1 MKILFVAGELSGDRN
16 ASFLINKLREKSKDL
31 EIYAYAGKESEKQG
45 AILIE
50 DITHRAVVGFTEA
63 FGTVFYFKNLLK
75 EIYNFVRKKNIKK
88 VVLVDFPGF
97 NLNLARILKRID
109 REIFYFIPPQVWAWG
124 SWRIKELRKYTDKVL
139 STFPFEAEFLRKK
152 KVNAFFVGNPIV
164 ERIRW
169 NENKEKIIIFLPGS
183 RKKEIKRHV
192 KDMIRIRDYI
202 ERDFKDYR
210 FLISLLY
217 SDSEIL
223 SKVEGKFEIIEGE
236 AAPYIEKA
244 RYAITVSGTAALEC
258 ALAGTPMVVIYK
270 VSEFTYVLGR
280 MLTKIPYVSLVN
292 IILKK
297 RVIPEY
303 VQHINLKE
311 IREFLVTLNSK
322 KEKLEEIISSLKY
335 LRQILK
341 SEKIFNPV
349 YLILNKLNKN

>member
-1 MKILFVAGELSGDRN
+1 MKILFVAGEPSGDRN
-16 ASFLINKLREKSKDL
+16 ASYLIDKLKQVKKDL
-31 EIYAYAGKESEKQG
+31 EIYAYAGKESKKVG
-45 AILIE
+45 AILVE
-50 DITHRAVVGFTEA
+50 DITDKAVIGFTEA
-63 FGTVFYFKNLLK
+63 IGSILYFKNLLK
-75 EIYNFVRKKNIKK
+75 KIFNFVRRENIKK

-97 NLNLARILKRID
+97 NLNLARVLKKIE

-124 SWRIKELRKYTDKVL
+124 SWRIRELRKYTDRVL

-152 KVNAFFVGNPIV
+152 KVNTFFVGNPIV

-169 NENKEKIIIFLPGS
+169 NEDKENIIIFLPGS
-183 RKKEIKRHV
+183 RKREIIRHV
-192 KDMIRIRDYI
+192 NDMVRIRDYI
-202 ERDFKDYR
+202 EKDFKDYR

-223 SKVEGKFEIIEGE
+223 SKVEGKFEIIREDVV
-236 AAPYIEKA
+236 PYIERA
-244 RYAITVSGTAALEC
+244 RYAITVSGTVALEC

-270 VSEFTYVLGR
+270 VSEPTYILGR
-280 MLTKIPYVSLVN
+280 LLTKVPYVSLVN

-311 IREFLVTLNSK
+311 IREFLVTLKSK
-322 KEKLEEIISSLKY
+322 REKSEEIISSLRY

-341 SEKIFNPV
+341 NKDKFNPV
-349 YLILNKLNKN
+349 YLILN